1 MHPDQEVN
9 TTQFDAKHQPPRCR
23 YTLLSGQTCGQ
34 PALSGRD
41 LCRFH
46 QAVAPSRREFILPIV
61 EDAASL
67 QLALN
72 RVMRALTDDLLT
84 YKKASLLL
92 YALQI
97 AASNFKR
104 LRQEMQ
110 EVTDS
115 AANAKEESWVKELLE
130 VLQIPETEAE
140 RIAEE
145 TAAEME
151 RNNPP
156 PGTFTIKA
164 CAGDDR
170 SQPHRS
176 PTIAC
181 PERSRGDHRPPG
193 GAPTG
198 ASFDEMMHNFEVQRD
213 KAFALHVCAE
223 HPRARVQALN
233 HSDRDPAMLRSK
245 CLRVHFPH
253 VEKASQKAQAPSQE
267 ENQNRVKPV
276 SGFWFPVSSV
286 NVSSR
291 ISLPRAD
298 GRSPTAKAQR
308 SVSSG
313 GSKSAGWLR
322 TRNACAASSTRT
334 HRRTPPMALE

>member
-9 TTQFDAKHQPPRCR
+9 ATQFDAKHQPPRCR
-23 YTLLSGQTCGQ
+23 HTLLSGQTCGQ

-46 QAVAPSRREFILPIV
+46 QAVAPIRREFILPIV

-72 RVMRALTDDLLT
+72 RVMRALADDLLT

-104 LRQEMQ
+104 LREEMR
-110 EVTDS
+110 ETTN
-115 AANAKEESWVKELLE
+115 AADMANEKSLVKELLE

-140 RIAEE
+140 RMAEE

-151 RNNPP
+151 RQGPS

-164 CAGDDR
+164 CACDDR
-170 SQPHRS
+170 CEPPATSSQLPIVNHKSRM
-176 PTIAC
+176 TIRQ
-181 PERSRGDHRPPG
+181 PL
-193 GAPTG
+193 APRNRQSQIT
-198 ASFDEMMHNFEVQRD
+198 HHQCR
-213 KAFALHVCAE
+213 
-223 HPRARVQALN
+223 R
-233 HSDRDPAMLRSK
+233 LRSK

-253 VEKASQKAQAPSQE
+253 VQEASQETQAPSQE

-276 SGFWFPVSSV
+276 SSFWFPVSRD
-286 NVSSR
+286 NVSVSYR

-298 GRSPTAKAQR
+298 GRSPTAQAQR

-313 GSKSAGWLR
+313 GSVSGGWLR
-322 TRNACAASSTRT
+322 TRKACAASSTRT